1 MTNVLGR
8 LCYWLGFL
16 IYVVSFWLTAVGGP
30 GVWTTRPPS
39 MATWAIDALLIPL
52 FYSHQ
57 YSFGVLLEDL
67 TFRNVSFFSV
77 GWINPIFIITMILML
92 VDRTPRLSAIFRCI
106 VLLLVGLCWVA
117 LIYRD
122 VYPREGYFLWTAGIF
137 LVLFSRGLP
146 RWPVRC
152 TQCLINAV
160 TGQVNLLPAFAAESR
175 RRGDRSRNI
184 ADRPISASI
193 GPHKTALTIQPAPV
207 QKIIQTSARST
218 RCACFQRVTVRRC
231 GGK

>member
-1 MTNVLGR
+1 
-8 LCYWLGFL
+8 
-16 IYVVSFWLTAVGGP
+16 
-30 GVWTTRPPS
+30 

-175 RRGDRSRNI
+175 RRGHLSRNI
-184 ADRPISASI
+184 ADRPISASS
-193 GPHKTALTIQPAPV
+193 GPKFQGNGDLSGV
-207 QKIIQTSARST
+207 GRSD
-218 RCACFQRVTVRRC
+218 RFQRLHVAGNFGGDFVFGDFEVVAGLEIHPEC
-231 GGK
+231 GGE

>member
-146 RWPVRC
+146 RWPVRA
-152 TQCLINAV
+152 LNA
-160 TGQVNLLPAFAAESR
+160 
-175 RRGDRSRNI
+175 
-184 ADRPISASI
+184 
-193 GPHKTALTIQPAPV
+193 
-207 QKIIQTSARST
+207 
-218 RCACFQRVTVRRC
+218 
-231 GGK
+231 